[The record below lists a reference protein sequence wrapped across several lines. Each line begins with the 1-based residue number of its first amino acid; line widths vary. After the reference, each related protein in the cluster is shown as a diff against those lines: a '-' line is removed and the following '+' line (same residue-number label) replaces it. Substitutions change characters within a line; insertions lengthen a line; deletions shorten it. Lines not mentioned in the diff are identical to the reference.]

1 MCAMN
6 TFPAAGGVQGV
17 RCPTQLTVVIAGAPS
32 TWSMLMTARPSWTAT
47 FTVSRT
53 VSASWRQTGRL
64 SRERSSILV
73 APAASCTT
81 P

>member
-6 TFPAAGGVQGV
+6 TLPAEVACMGV

-32 TWSMLMTARPSWTAT
+32 TCAMLITARPSWTTT

-53 VSASWRQTGRL
+53 VSASCRQTGRL
-64 SRERSSILV
+64 SRERSSIFV

>member
-6 TFPAAGGVQGV
+6 TLPAEVACMGA
-17 RCPTQLTVVIAGAPS
+17 RCPTQLTVVIAGEPS
-32 TWSMLMTARPSWTAT
+32 TWSMLITARPSWTAT

-53 VSASWRQTGRL
+53 VSASRLQTGRL
-64 SRERSSILV
+64 SSERSSILV